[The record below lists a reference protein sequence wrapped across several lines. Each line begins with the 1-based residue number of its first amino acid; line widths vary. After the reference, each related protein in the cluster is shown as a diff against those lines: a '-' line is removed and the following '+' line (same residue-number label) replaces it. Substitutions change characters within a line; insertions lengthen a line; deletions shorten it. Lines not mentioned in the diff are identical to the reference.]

1 MTEMQDIVTM
11 HDALDAQ
18 WYFDRLKDESY
29 LRRVIKPLEVLLIQ
43 HKRIIVKDST
53 VNAICYGAKLMIPG
67 LLRFESGIEVND
79 EIVLVTT
86 KGEAIALGYAQMT
99 TSVMATVDH
108 GVVAKIK
115 RVIMDR
121 DTYPRRWGLGP
132 KAQAKKI
139 LIANG
144 ALDKYGRSNDNTPAK
159 WLKEYIG
166 YEVPKTTTTNTT
178 TAATPTSISPYT
190 TQPSAVPQITPL
202 KTTTTIATKTTL
214 TTATLTATTST
225 PLSSS
230 KGPVS
235 TPAATPAATPSS
247 KKSDAPPAS
256 DKKKKEKKEKKEKK
270 DKKEKKEKKKEFEK
284 GI

>member
-29 LRRVIKPLEVLLIQ
+29 LRRVIKPLEVLLVT

-144 ALDKYGRSNDNTPAK
+144 ALDKYGRSNENTPAK

-166 YEVPKTTTTNTT
+166 YEAPKTTTTTTT
-178 TAATPTSISPYT
+178 TAATNSISPYST
-190 TQPSAVPQITPL
+190 TPSAVPQITPL
-202 KTTTTIATKTTL
+202 KTTTMTTTKTTL

-225 PLSSS
+225 PLSS

-247 KKSDAPPAS
+247 KSDAPPAS
-256 DKKKKEKKEKKEKK
+256 DKKKKEMKEKKEKK
-270 DKKEKKEKKKEFEK
+270 DKKEKKKRKKKVAK
-284 GI
+284 GNR